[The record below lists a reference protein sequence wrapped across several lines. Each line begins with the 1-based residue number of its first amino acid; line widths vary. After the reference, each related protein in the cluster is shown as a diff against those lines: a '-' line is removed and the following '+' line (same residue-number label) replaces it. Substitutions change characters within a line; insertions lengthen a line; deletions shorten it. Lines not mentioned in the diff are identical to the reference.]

1 MTDEKKSVTLQQ
13 FSARF
18 VRRGDI
24 FINMQQDNKTKELG
38 TKPIGELLMKYAVP
52 AVVAMTASSLYNIV
66 DRIFI
71 GRIPDVGTLSLGGLA
86 VTFPIMNLSAAFGA
100 MVGVGSATMM
110 SIKLGQKDYATAER
124 VLGNLV
130 SLNIIIGIVVGVLGL
145 IFIDPL
151 LLFFGAS
158 ENTLQ
163 YAHDYMEII
172 LYGNVVTHLYLG
184 LNSALR
190 STGHPHVAMSA
201 TIATV
206 IINAILDPLFI
217 FSFGMGIQGAAC
229 ATILA
234 QIVALIAVIIV
245 LSNKRD
251 LIHLH
256 AGIYGLKKR
265 IVKNILSIG
274 LSPFAM
280 QLCACLVVIL
290 INQGLTKHGGDL
302 AIAAYGIVN
311 GITFLFVMVVL
322 GICQGMQPIA
332 GFNFGAQ
339 LPERVDE
346 VLRKAI
352 MLATIVMCGAFILC
366 EFFPHYPVALFT
378 NDPALAD
385 LAVSGMRII
394 VIMFPIVG
402 FQIVVGNFFQ
412 SIGMAKR
419 SIFMS
424 VSRQLVFLAPFLL
437 IFPELWGTNG
447 VWISIATADGIATI
461 TAVIMLWHFYRHRAK
476 LHVPSIRMKSALR
489 RVFFHNRVTP

>member
-1 MTDEKKSVTLQQ
+1 MKT
-13 FSARF
+13 
-18 VRRGDI
+18 
-24 FINMQQDNKTKELG
+24 MQQDNRTKELG
-38 TKPIGELLMKYAVP
+38 TKPIGELLVKYAVP
-52 AVVAMTASSLYNIV
+52 AVVAMTASSLYNMV

-71 GRIPDVGTLSLGGLA
+71 GHIPEVGTLSLGGLA

-100 MVGVGSATMM
+100 MVGVGSSTLI
-110 SIKLGQKDYATAER
+110 SIKLGQKDYDTAER

-130 SLNIIIGIVVGVLGL
+130 SLNIIIGILVGALGL

-163 YAHDYMEII
+163 YAHDYMFII
-172 LYGNVVTHLYLG
+172 LLGNVVTHLYFG

-217 FSFGMGIQGAAC
+217 FSLQLGIKGAAY
-229 ATILA
+229 ATVLSQVA
-234 QIVALIAVIIV
+234 ALIYVVAV

-256 AGIYGLKKR
+256 SGIYGLRKR
-265 IVKNILSIG
+265 IVKNILAIG
-274 LSPFAM
+274 MSPFAM

-290 INQGLTKHGGDL
+290 INKGLTKHGGDV

-311 GITFLFVMVVL
+311 SITFLSIMVVL

-339 LPERVDE
+339 LPKRVNE
-346 VLRKAI
+346 VLKKAI
-352 MLATIVMCGAFILC
+352 ILATIIMTLNFILC
-366 EFFPHYPVALFT
+366 VFFPQYLVVIFT
-378 NDPALAD
+378 DDSVLLP
-385 LAVSGMRII
+385 LAVRGMRIVCI
-394 VIMFPIVG
+394 LSPIVG
-402 FQIVVGNFFQ
+402 FQIVTGNFFQ

-424 VSRQLVFLAPFLL
+424 VSRQLVFLVPFLL
-437 IFPELWGTNG
+437 IFPEIWGTDG
-447 VWISIATADGIATI
+447 VWMSITAADGVASL
-461 TAVIMLWHFYRHRAK
+461 TAGFLLWHFYNSK
-476 LHVPSIRMKSALR
+476 ESLHAPSIRMGSTLK

>member
-1 MTDEKKSVTLQQ
+1 
-13 FSARF
+13 
-18 VRRGDI
+18 
-24 FINMQQDNKTKELG
+24 MQQDNRTKELG
-38 TKPIGELLMKYAVP
+38 TKPIGELLVKYAVP
-52 AVVAMTASSLYNIV
+52 AVVAMTASSLYNMV

-71 GRIPDVGTLSLGGLA
+71 GHIPEVGTLSLGGLA

-100 MVGVGSATMM
+100 MVGVGSSTLI
-110 SIKLGQKDYATAER
+110 SIKLGQKDYGTAER

-130 SLNIIIGIVVGVLGL
+130 SLNIIIGILVGVLGL
-145 IFIDPL
+145 ILIDPL

-163 YAHDYMEII
+163 YAHDYMFII
-172 LYGNVVTHLYLG
+172 LLGNVVTHLYLG

-206 IINAILDPLFI
+206 IINAILDPFFI
-217 FSFGMGIQGAAC
+217 FSLQLGIKGAAY
-229 ATILA
+229 ATVLSQVA
-234 QIVALIAVIIV
+234 ALIYVVAV
-245 LSNKRD
+245 LSNKKD

-256 AGIYGLKKR
+256 SGIYGLRKR
-265 IVKNILSIG
+265 IVKNILAIG
-274 LSPFAM
+274 MSPFAM

-290 INQGLTKHGGDL
+290 INKGLTKHGGDV

-311 GITFLFVMVVL
+311 SITFLSIMVVL

-339 LPERVDE
+339 LPKRVNE
-346 VLRKAI
+346 VLKKAI
-352 MLATIVMCGAFILC
+352 ILATIIMTLNFVLC
-366 EFFPHYPVALFT
+366 VFFPQYLVVIFT
-378 NDPALAD
+378 DDSILLP
-385 LAVSGMRII
+385 LAVRGMRIVCI
-394 VIMFPIVG
+394 LSPIVG
-402 FQIVVGNFFQ
+402 FQIVTGNFFQ

-424 VSRQLVFLAPFLL
+424 VSRQLVFLVPFLL
-437 IFPELWGTNG
+437 IFPEIWGTDG
-447 VWISIATADGIATI
+447 VWMSITAADGVASL
-461 TAVIMLWHFYRHRAK
+461 TAGFLLWHFYNSK
-476 LHVPSIRMKSALR
+476 ESLHAPSIRMGSTLK

>member
-1 MTDEKKSVTLQQ
+1 
-13 FSARF
+13 
-18 VRRGDI
+18 
-24 FINMQQDNKTKELG
+24 MQQDDRTKELG
-38 TKPIGELLMKYAVP
+38 TRPIGELLVKYAVP
-52 AVVAMTASSLYNIV
+52 AVVAMTASSLYNMV

-71 GRIPDVGTLSLGGLA
+71 GHIPEVGTLSLGGLA

-100 MVGVGSATMM
+100 MVGVGSSTLI
-110 SIKLGQKDYATAER
+110 SIKLGQKDYQTAER

-130 SLNIIIGIVVGVLGL
+130 SLNIIIGIIVGALGL

-158 ENTLQ
+158 ENTIQ
-163 YAHDYMEII
+163 YAHVYMEII
-172 LYGNVVTHLYLG
+172 LYGNVVTHLYFG

-206 IINAILDPLFI
+206 VINAILDPLFI
-217 FSFGMGIQGAAC
+217 FTFNMGIQGAAF
-229 ATILA
+229 ATVLSQLA
-234 QIVALIAVIIV
+234 ALIYITVV
-245 LSNKRD
+245 LSNKKD

-256 AGIYGLKKR
+256 AGIYGLRKR
-265 IVKNILSIG
+265 IVKNILAIG
-274 LSPFAM
+274 MSPFAM

-290 INQGLTKHGGDL
+290 INKGLAKHGGDL

-311 GITFLFVMVVL
+311 SATFLAVMVVL

-339 LPERVDE
+339 QPDRVDE

-352 MLATIVMCGAFILC
+352 ILATIIMIVDFIIC
-366 EFFPHYPVALFT
+366 VFFPQYIVILFT
-378 NDPALAD
+378 SDPELSELA
-385 LAVSGMRII
+385 SRGMRI
-394 VIMFPIVG
+394 VCLLSPIVG
-402 FQIVVGNFFQ
+402 FQIVTGNFFQ

-424 VSRQLVFLAPFLL
+424 VSRQLVFLVPFLL
-437 IFPELWGTNG
+437 IFPELWGTDG
-447 VWISIATADGIATI
+447 VWISITAADGVASL
-461 TAVIMLWHFYRHRAK
+461 TAGFLLWHFYHNRANI
-476 LHVPSIRMKSALR
+476 HAPRTRMGSTLK

>member
-1 MTDEKKSVTLQQ
+1 
-13 FSARF
+13 
-18 VRRGDI
+18 
-24 FINMQQDNKTKELG
+24 MQQDDRTKELG
-38 TKPIGELLMKYAVP
+38 TRPIGELLVKYAVP
-52 AVVAMTASSLYNIV
+52 AVVAMTASSLYNMV

-71 GRIPDVGTLSLGGLA
+71 GHIPEVGTLSLSGLA

-100 MVGVGSATMM
+100 MVGVGSSTLI
-110 SIKLGQKDYATAER
+110 SIKLGQKDYQTAER

-130 SLNIIIGIVVGVLGL
+130 SLNIIIGIIVGALGL

-158 ENTLQ
+158 ENTIQ
-163 YAHDYMEII
+163 YAHVYMEII
-172 LYGNVVTHLYLG
+172 LYGNVVTHLYFG

-206 IINAILDPLFI
+206 VINAILDPLFI
-217 FSFGMGIQGAAC
+217 FTFGLGIQGAAY
-229 ATILA
+229 ATVLSQFA
-234 QIVALIAVIIV
+234 ALIYITVV

-265 IVKNILSIG
+265 IVKNILAIG
-274 LSPFAM
+274 MSPFAM

-290 INQGLTKHGGDL
+290 INKGLAKHGGDL

-311 GITFLFVMVVL
+311 SATFLAVMVVL

-339 LPERVDE
+339 QPDRVDE

-352 MLATIVMCGAFILC
+352 ILATIIMIVDFIIC
-366 EFFPHYPVALFT
+366 VFFPQYIVILFT
-378 NDPALAD
+378 SDPALTE
-385 LAVSGMRII
+385 LASRGMRI
-394 VIMFPIVG
+394 VCLLSPIVG
-402 FQIVVGNFFQ
+402 FQIVTGNFFQ

-424 VSRQLVFLAPFLL
+424 VSRQLVFLVPFLL
-437 IFPELWGTNG
+437 IFPELWGTDG
-447 VWISIATADGIATI
+447 VWISITAADGVASL
-461 TAVIMLWHFYRHRAK
+461 TAGFLLWQFYHNRANI
-476 LHVPSIRMKSALR
+476 HAPRTRMGSTLK

>member
-1 MTDEKKSVTLQQ
+1 MKT
-13 FSARF
+13 
-18 VRRGDI
+18 
-24 FINMQQDNKTKELG
+24 MQQDNRTKELG
-38 TKPIGELLMKYAVP
+38 TKPIGELLVKYAVP
-52 AVVAMTASSLYNIV
+52 AVVAMTASSLYNMV

-71 GRIPDVGTLSLGGLA
+71 GHIPEVGTLSLGGLA

-100 MVGVGSATMM
+100 MVGVGSSTLI
-110 SIKLGQKDYATAER
+110 SIKLGQKDYDTAER

-130 SLNIIIGIVVGVLGL
+130 SLNIIIGILVGALGL

-163 YAHDYMEII
+163 YAHDYMFII
-172 LYGNVVTHLYLG
+172 LLGNVVTHLYFG

-217 FSFGMGIQGAAC
+217 FSLQLGIKGAAY
-229 ATILA
+229 ATVLSQVA
-234 QIVALIAVIIV
+234 ALIYVVAV

-256 AGIYGLKKR
+256 SGIYGLRKR
-265 IVKNILSIG
+265 IVKNILAIG
-274 LSPFAM
+274 MSPFAM

-290 INQGLTKHGGDL
+290 INKGLTKHGGDV

-311 GITFLFVMVVL
+311 SITFLSIMVVL

-339 LPERVDE
+339 LPKRVNE
-346 VLRKAI
+346 VLKKAI
-352 MLATIVMCGAFILC
+352 ILATIIMTLNFVLC
-366 EFFPHYPVALFT
+366 VFFPQYLVVIFT
-378 NDPALAD
+378 DDSVLLP
-385 LAVSGMRII
+385 LAVRGMRIVCI
-394 VIMFPIVG
+394 LSPIVG
-402 FQIVVGNFFQ
+402 FQIVTGNFFQ

-424 VSRQLVFLAPFLL
+424 VSRQLVFLVPFLL
-437 IFPELWGTNG
+437 IFPEIWGTDG
-447 VWISIATADGIATI
+447 VWMSITAADGVASL
-461 TAVIMLWHFYRHRAK
+461 TAGFLLWHFYNSK
-476 LHVPSIRMKSALR
+476 ESLHAPSIRMGSTLK

>member
-1 MTDEKKSVTLQQ
+1 
-13 FSARF
+13 
-18 VRRGDI
+18 
-24 FINMQQDNKTKELG
+24 MQQDNRTKELG
-38 TKPIGELLMKYAVP
+38 TAPIGQLLMKYAVP
-52 AVVAMTASSLYNIV
+52 AVVAMTASSLYNMV

-71 GRIPDVGTLSLGGLA
+71 GHIPDVGTLSLGGLA
-86 VTFPIMNLSAAFGA
+86 VTFPVMNLSAAFGA
-100 MVGVGSATMM
+100 MVGVGSSTMI
-110 SIKLGQKDYATAER
+110 SIKLGQKDYPTAER

-130 SLNIIIGIVVGVLGL
+130 SLNVIIGILVGALGI

-163 YAHDYMEII
+163 YARDYMYII
-172 LYGNVVTHLYLG
+172 LLGNVITHLYLG

-190 STGHPHVAMSA
+190 STGHPHVAMWA

-206 IINAILDPLFI
+206 IVNAVLDPLFI
-217 FSFGMGIQGAAC
+217 FVFDMGIKGAAY
-229 ATILA
+229 ATILS
-234 QIVALIAVIIV
+234 QTFALICVVSV

-256 AGIYGLKKR
+256 RGIYGLR
-265 IVKNILSIG
+265 QQIVKNILSIG
-274 LSPFAM
+274 MSPFAM

-290 INQGLTKHGGDL
+290 INKGLTRHGGDL

-311 GITFLFVMVVL
+311 SVTFLAIMIVL

-332 GFNFGAQ
+332 GYNFGAQ

-352 MLATIVMCGAFILC
+352 GLATITMIIDFVVCV
-366 EFFPHYPVALFT
+366 FFPQYIVMIFT
-378 NDPALAD
+378 NDPTLSVLATK
-385 LAVSGMRII
+385 GMRII
-394 VIMFPIVG
+394 CCLSPVVG
-402 FQIVVGNFFQ
+402 FQIVTGNFFQ
-412 SIGMAKR
+412 SIGMAKK

-424 VSRQLVFLAPFLL
+424 VSRQLVFLVPFLL
-437 IFPELWGTNG
+437 VFPELWGTNG
-447 VWISIATADGIATI
+447 VWISIAAADGVASI
-461 TAVIMLWHFYRHRAK
+461 TAAFLLWHFYHNKEKIHAPRT
-476 LHVPSIRMKSALR
+476 RMGSTLK

>member
-1 MTDEKKSVTLQQ
+1 MKEKTWQKAKSPYLC
-13 FSARF
+13 
-18 VRRGDI
+18 RRKHI
-24 FINMQQDNKTKELG
+24 NNMQDNRTKELG
-38 TKPIGELLMKYAVP
+38 TAPIGQLLLKYAVP

-71 GRIPDVGTLSLGGLA
+71 GNIPEVGTLSLGGLA

-100 MVGVGSATMM
+100 MVGVGSSTMI
-110 SIKLGQKDYATAER
+110 SIKLGQKDYQTAER

-130 SLNIIIGIVVGVLGL
+130 SLNIIIGLIIGILGL

-163 YAHDYMEII
+163 YAHDYMFII
-172 LYGNVVTHLYLG
+172 LLGNVVTHLYLG

-206 IINAILDPLFI
+206 VINAILDPLFI
-217 FSFGMGIQGAAC
+217 FTFGMGIKGAAY

-234 QIVALIAVIIV
+234 QVVALCYVITV
-245 LSNKRD
+245 LSNKKD

-256 AGIYGLKKR
+256 RGIYGLR
-265 IVKNILSIG
+265 RQIVKNVLSIG
-274 LSPFAM
+274 LSPFSM

-290 INQGLTKHGGDL
+290 INKGLTRHGGDL

-311 GITFLFVMVVL
+311 GVTFLAVMVVL

-332 GFNFGAQ
+332 GYNFGAQ
-339 LPERVDE
+339 QPGRVDE

-352 MLATIVMCGAFILC
+352 WLATLVMVFDFVVCV
-366 EFFPHYPVALFT
+366 FFPQYLVMIFT
-378 NDPALAD
+378 SDPQLSTLAIR
-385 LAVSGMRII
+385 GMRII
-394 VIMFPIVG
+394 CSLSPIVG
-402 FQIVVGNFFQ
+402 FQIVTGNFFQ

-419 SIFMS
+419 SIFLS
-424 VSRQLVFLAPFLL
+424 VSRQLVFLVPFLL
-437 IFPELWGTNG
+437 VFPEIWGTDG
-447 VWISIATADGIATI
+447 VWISIAAADGVASI
-461 TAVIMLWHFYRHRAK
+461 TSGVMLWHFYHQKDTRRI
-476 LHVPSIRMKSALR
+476 PRIRMESSLR

>member
-1 MTDEKKSVTLQQ
+1 
-13 FSARF
+13 
-18 VRRGDI
+18 
-24 FINMQQDNKTKELG
+24 MQQDDRTKELG
-38 TKPIGELLMKYAVP
+38 TRPIGELLVKYAVP
-52 AVVAMTASSLYNIV
+52 AVVAMTASSLYNMV

-71 GRIPDVGTLSLGGLA
+71 GHIPEVGTLSLSGLA

-100 MVGVGSATMM
+100 MVGVGSSTLI
-110 SIKLGQKDYATAER
+110 SIKLGQKDYQTAER

-130 SLNIIIGIVVGVLGL
+130 SLNIIIGIIVGALGL

-158 ENTLQ
+158 ENTIQ
-163 YAHDYMEII
+163 YAHVYMEII
-172 LYGNVVTHLYLG
+172 LYGNVVTHLYFG

-206 IINAILDPLFI
+206 VINAILDPLFN
-217 FSFGMGIQGAAC
+217 FTFGLGIQGAAY
-229 ATILA
+229 ATVLSQFA
-234 QIVALIAVIIV
+234 ALIYITVV
-245 LSNKRD
+245 LSNKKD

-256 AGIYGLKKR
+256 AGIYGLRKR
-265 IVKNILSIG
+265 IVKIILAIG
-274 LSPFAM
+274 MSPFAM

-290 INQGLTKHGGDL
+290 INKGLAKHGGDL

-311 GITFLFVMVVL
+311 SATFLAVMVVL

-339 LPERVDE
+339 QPDRVDE

-352 MLATIVMCGAFILC
+352 ILATIIMIVDFIIC
-366 EFFPHYPVALFT
+366 VFFPQYIVILFT
-378 NDPALAD
+378 SDPALTE
-385 LAVSGMRII
+385 LASRGMRI
-394 VIMFPIVG
+394 VCLLSPIVG
-402 FQIVVGNFFQ
+402 FQIVTGNFFQ

-424 VSRQLVFLAPFLL
+424 VSRQLVFLVPFLL
-437 IFPELWGTNG
+437 IFPELWGTDG
-447 VWISIATADGIATI
+447 VWISITAADGVASL
-461 TAVIMLWHFYRHRAK
+461 TAGFLLWHFYHNRANI
-476 LHVPSIRMKSALR
+476 HAPRTRMGSTLK

>member
-1 MTDEKKSVTLQQ
+1 MKT
-13 FSARF
+13 
-18 VRRGDI
+18 
-24 FINMQQDNKTKELG
+24 MQQDNRTKELG
-38 TKPIGELLMKYAVP
+38 TKPIGELLVKYAVP
-52 AVVAMTASSLYNIV
+52 AVVAMTASSLYNMV

-71 GRIPDVGTLSLGGLA
+71 GHIPEVGTLSLGGLA

-100 MVGVGSATMM
+100 MVGVGSSTLI
-110 SIKLGQKDYATAER
+110 SIKLGQKDYGTAER

-130 SLNIIIGIVVGVLGL
+130 SLNIIIGILVGALGL

-163 YAHDYMEII
+163 YAHDYMFII
-172 LYGNVVTHLYLG
+172 LLGNVVTHLYFG

-206 IINAILDPLFI
+206 IINAILDPFFI
-217 FSFGMGIQGAAC
+217 FSLQLGIKGAAY
-229 ATILA
+229 ATVLSQVA
-234 QIVALIAVIIV
+234 ALIYVVAV
-245 LSNKRD
+245 LSNKKD

-256 AGIYGLKKR
+256 SGIYGLRKR
-265 IVKNILSIG
+265 IVKNILAIG
-274 LSPFAM
+274 MSPFAM

-290 INQGLTKHGGDL
+290 INKGLTKHGGDV

-311 GITFLFVMVVL
+311 SITFLSIMVVL

-339 LPERVDE
+339 LPKRVNE
-346 VLRKAI
+346 VLKKAI
-352 MLATIVMCGAFILC
+352 ILATIIMTLNFVLC
-366 EFFPHYPVALFT
+366 VFFPQYLVVIFT
-378 NDPALAD
+378 DDSILLP
-385 LAVSGMRII
+385 LAVRGMRIVCI
-394 VIMFPIVG
+394 LSPIVG
-402 FQIVVGNFFQ
+402 FQIVTGNFFQ

-424 VSRQLVFLAPFLL
+424 VSRQLVFLVPFLL
-437 IFPELWGTNG
+437 IFPEIWGTDG
-447 VWISIATADGIATI
+447 VWMSITAADGVASL
-461 TAVIMLWHFYRHRAK
+461 TAGFLLWHFYNSK
-476 LHVPSIRMKSALR
+476 ESLHAPSIRMGSTLK

>member
-1 MTDEKKSVTLQQ
+1 
-13 FSARF
+13 
-18 VRRGDI
+18 
-24 FINMQQDNKTKELG
+24 MQQDNRTKELG
-38 TKPIGELLMKYAVP
+38 TKPIGELLVKYAVP
-52 AVVAMTASSLYNIV
+52 AVVAMTASSLYNMV

-71 GRIPDVGTLSLGGLA
+71 GHIPEVGTLSLGGLA

-100 MVGVGSATMM
+100 MVGVGSSTLI
-110 SIKLGQKDYATAER
+110 SIKLGQKDYDTAER

-130 SLNIIIGIVVGVLGL
+130 SLNIIIGILVGALGL

-163 YAHDYMEII
+163 YAHDYMFII
-172 LYGNVVTHLYLG
+172 LLGNVVTHLYFG

-217 FSFGMGIQGAAC
+217 FSLQLGIKGAAY
-229 ATILA
+229 ATVLSQVA
-234 QIVALIAVIIV
+234 ALIYVVAV

-256 AGIYGLKKR
+256 SGIYGLRKR
-265 IVKNILSIG
+265 IVKNILAIG
-274 LSPFAM
+274 MSPFAM

-290 INQGLTKHGGDL
+290 INKGLTKHGGDV

-311 GITFLFVMVVL
+311 SITFLSIMVVL

-339 LPERVDE
+339 LPKRVNE
-346 VLRKAI
+346 VLKKAI
-352 MLATIVMCGAFILC
+352 ILATIIMTLNFILC
-366 EFFPHYPVALFT
+366 VFFPQYLVVIFT
-378 NDPALAD
+378 DDSVLLP
-385 LAVSGMRII
+385 LAVRGMRIVCI
-394 VIMFPIVG
+394 LSPIVG
-402 FQIVVGNFFQ
+402 FQIVTGNFFQ

-424 VSRQLVFLAPFLL
+424 VSRQLVFLVPFLL
-437 IFPELWGTNG
+437 IFPEIWGTDG
-447 VWISIATADGIATI
+447 VWMSITAADGVASL
-461 TAVIMLWHFYRHRAK
+461 TAGFLLWHFYNSK
-476 LHVPSIRMKSALR
+476 ESLHAPSIRMGSTLK

>member
-1 MTDEKKSVTLQQ
+1 
-13 FSARF
+13 
-18 VRRGDI
+18 
-24 FINMQQDNKTKELG
+24 MQQDDRTKELG
-38 TKPIGELLMKYAVP
+38 TRPIGELLVKYAVP
-52 AVVAMTASSLYNIV
+52 AVVAMTASSLYNMV

-71 GRIPDVGTLSLGGLA
+71 GHIPEVGTLSLSGLA

-100 MVGVGSATMM
+100 MVGVGSSTLI
-110 SIKLGQKDYATAER
+110 SIKLGQKDYQTAER

-130 SLNIIIGIVVGVLGL
+130 SLNIIIGIIVGALGL

-158 ENTLQ
+158 ENTIQ
-163 YAHDYMEII
+163 YAHVYMEII
-172 LYGNVVTHLYLG
+172 LYGNVVTHLYFG

-206 IINAILDPLFI
+206 VINAILDPLFI
-217 FSFGMGIQGAAC
+217 FTFGLGIQGAAY
-229 ATILA
+229 ATVLSQFA
-234 QIVALIAVIIV
+234 ALIYITVV
-245 LSNKRD
+245 LSNKKD

-256 AGIYGLKKR
+256 AGIYGLRKR
-265 IVKNILSIG
+265 IVKNILAIG
-274 LSPFAM
+274 MSPFAM

-290 INQGLTKHGGDL
+290 INKGLAKHGGDL

-311 GITFLFVMVVL
+311 SATFLAVMVVL

-339 LPERVDE
+339 QPDRVDE

-352 MLATIVMCGAFILC
+352 ILATIIMIVDFIIC
-366 EFFPHYPVALFT
+366 VFFPQYIVILFT
-378 NDPALAD
+378 SDPALTE
-385 LAVSGMRII
+385 LASRGMRI
-394 VIMFPIVG
+394 VCLLSPIVG
-402 FQIVVGNFFQ
+402 FQIVTGNFFQ

-424 VSRQLVFLAPFLL
+424 VSRQLVFLVPFLL
-437 IFPELWGTNG
+437 IFPELWGTDG
-447 VWISIATADGIATI
+447 VWISITAADGVASL
-461 TAVIMLWHFYRHRAK
+461 TAGFLLWHFYHNRANI
-476 LHVPSIRMKSALR
+476 HAPRTRMGSTLK

>member
-1 MTDEKKSVTLQQ
+1 MEESN
-13 FSARF
+13 R
-18 VRRGDI
+18 
-24 FINMQQDNKTKELG
+24 TKELG
-38 TKPIGELLMKYAVP
+38 TKPIGQLLMKYAVP
-52 AVVAMTASSLYNIV
+52 AVVAMTASSLYNMV

-71 GRIPDVGTLSLGGLA
+71 GHIPEVGTLSLGGLA

-100 MVGVGSATMM
+100 MVGVGSSTMI
-110 SIKLGQKDYATAER
+110 SIKLGQKDYDTAER

-130 SLNIIIGIVVGVLGL
+130 SLNVIIGILVGVLGL
-145 IFIDPL
+145 VFIDPL

-163 YAHDYMEII
+163 YARDYMQII

-184 LNSALR
+184 LNAALR

-206 IINAILDPLFI
+206 VINAILDPLFI
-217 FSFGMGIQGAAC
+217 FTFGMGIKGAAF

-234 QIVALIAVIIV
+234 QIAALVYVVSV

-256 AGIYGLKKR
+256 SGIYGLRKR
-265 IVKNILSIG
+265 IVKNILGIG
-274 LSPFAM
+274 MSPFAM

-290 INQGLTKHGGDL
+290 INKGLTRHGGDT

-311 GITFLFVMVVL
+311 SVTFLAIMVVL

-339 LPERVDE
+339 LPERVNE
-346 VLRKAI
+346 VLKKAI
-352 MLATIVMCGAFILC
+352 ILATIIMTVDFVVCV
-366 EFFPHYPVALFT
+366 FFPEYLVIIFT
-378 NDPALAD
+378 DDPTLSE
-385 LAVSGMRII
+385 LAVRGMRIVCI
-394 VIMFPIVG
+394 LSPIVG
-402 FQIVVGNFFQ
+402 FQIVTGNFFQ

-424 VSRQLVFLAPFLL
+424 VSRQLVFLVPFLL
-437 IFPELWGTNG
+437 IFPEMWGTDG
-447 VWISIATADGIATI
+447 VWISIVTADGVASI
-461 TAVIMLWHFYRHRAK
+461 TAAFLLWQFYHSKEHTHAPRT
-476 LHVPSIRMKSALR
+476 RMGSTLK

>member
-1 MTDEKKSVTLQQ
+1 ME
-13 FSARF
+13 
-18 VRRGDI
+18 
-24 FINMQQDNKTKELG
+24 DNRTKELG
-38 TKPIGELLMKYAVP
+38 TAPIGQLLTKYAVP
-52 AVVAMTASSLYNIV
+52 AVVAMTASSLYNMV

-71 GRIPDVGTLSLGGLA
+71 GHIPDVGTLSLGGLA
-86 VTFPIMNLSAAFGA
+86 VTFPVMNLSAAFGA
-100 MVGVGSATMM
+100 MVGVGSSTMM
-110 SIKLGQKDYATAER
+110 SIKLGQKDYQTAER

-130 SLNIIIGIVVGVLGL
+130 SLNVIIGVVVGALGL
-145 IFIDPL
+145 MFIDPL

-163 YAHDYMEII
+163 YARDYMFII
-172 LYGNVVTHLYLG
+172 LLGNVVTHLYLG

-190 STGHPHVAMSA
+190 STGHPHVAMLA

-206 IINAILDPLFI
+206 VINSILDPLFI
-217 FSFGMGIQGAAC
+217 FTFGLGIKGAAY
-229 ATILA
+229 ATVLA
-234 QIVALIAVIIV
+234 QLFALLYVITV

-256 AGIYGLKKR
+256 SGIYGLRRR

-274 LSPFAM
+274 MSPFAM

-290 INQGLTKHGGDL
+290 INKGLTRHGGDL

-311 GITFLFVMVVL
+311 SVTFLSVMVVL

-339 LPERVDE
+339 LPDRVDE

-352 MLATIVMCGAFILC
+352 WLATVIMIIDFVVCV
-366 EFFPHYPVALFT
+366 FFPQYIVLVFT
-378 NDPALAD
+378 DDPTLSALACN
-385 LAVSGMRII
+385 GMRIVCI
-394 VIMFPIVG
+394 LSPVVG
-402 FQIVVGNFFQ
+402 FQIVTGNFFQ

-419 SIFMS
+419 SIFLS
-424 VSRQLVFLAPFLL
+424 VSRQLVFLVPFLL
-437 IFPELWGTNG
+437 VFPEIWGTDG
-447 VWISIATADGIATI
+447 VWISIAAADGVATI
-461 TAVIMLWHFYRHRAK
+461 TSAAMLWHFYHQRETRR
-476 LHVPSIRMKSALR
+476 VPRVRMESSLR

>member
-1 MTDEKKSVTLQQ
+1 MKT
-13 FSARF
+13 
-18 VRRGDI
+18 
-24 FINMQQDNKTKELG
+24 MQQDNRTKELG
-38 TKPIGELLMKYAVP
+38 TKPIGELLVKYAVP
-52 AVVAMTASSLYNIV
+52 AVVAMTASSLYNMV

-71 GRIPDVGTLSLGGLA
+71 GHIPEVGTLSLGGLA

-100 MVGVGSATMM
+100 MVGVGSSTLI
-110 SIKLGQKDYATAER
+110 SIKLGQKDYDTAER

-130 SLNIIIGIVVGVLGL
+130 SLNIIIGILVGALGL

-163 YAHDYMEII
+163 YAHDYMFII
-172 LYGNVVTHLYLG
+172 LLGNVVTHLYFG

-217 FSFGMGIQGAAC
+217 FSLQLGIKGAAY
-229 ATILA
+229 ATVLSQVA
-234 QIVALIAVIIV
+234 ALIYVVAV

-256 AGIYGLKKR
+256 SGIYGLRKR
-265 IVKNILSIG
+265 IVKNILAIG
-274 LSPFAM
+274 MSPFAM

-290 INQGLTKHGGDL
+290 INKGLTKHGGDV

-311 GITFLFVMVVL
+311 SITFLSIMVVL

-339 LPERVDE
+339 LPKRVNE
-346 VLRKAI
+346 VLKKAI
-352 MLATIVMCGAFILC
+352 ILATIIMTLNFILC
-366 EFFPHYPVALFT
+366 VFFPQYLVVIFT
-378 NDPALAD
+378 DDSILLP
-385 LAVSGMRII
+385 LAVRGMRIVCI
-394 VIMFPIVG
+394 LSPIVG
-402 FQIVVGNFFQ
+402 FQIVTGNFFQ

-424 VSRQLVFLAPFLL
+424 VSRQLVFLVPFLL
-437 IFPELWGTNG
+437 IFPEIWGTDG
-447 VWISIATADGIATI
+447 VWMSITAADGVASL
-461 TAVIMLWHFYRHRAK
+461 TAGFLLWHFYNSK
-476 LHVPSIRMKSALR
+476 ESLHAPSIRMGSTLK

>member
-1 MTDEKKSVTLQQ
+1 
-13 FSARF
+13 
-18 VRRGDI
+18 
-24 FINMQQDNKTKELG
+24 MQQDDRTKELG
-38 TKPIGELLMKYAVP
+38 TRPIGELLVKYAVP
-52 AVVAMTASSLYNIV
+52 AVVAMTASSLYNMV

-71 GRIPDVGTLSLGGLA
+71 GHIPEVGTLSLGGLA

-100 MVGVGSATMM
+100 MVGVGSSTLI
-110 SIKLGQKDYATAER
+110 SIKLGQKDYQTAER

-130 SLNIIIGIVVGVLGL
+130 SLNIIIGIIVGALGL

-158 ENTLQ
+158 ENTIQ
-163 YAHDYMEII
+163 YAHVYMEII
-172 LYGNVVTHLYLG
+172 LYGNVVTHLYFG

-206 IINAILDPLFI
+206 VINAILDPLFI
-217 FSFGMGIQGAAC
+217 FTFGLGIQGAAY
-229 ATILA
+229 ATVLSQFA
-234 QIVALIAVIIV
+234 ALIYITVV
-245 LSNKRD
+245 LSNKKD

-256 AGIYGLKKR
+256 AGIYGLRKR
-265 IVKNILSIG
+265 IVKNILAIG
-274 LSPFAM
+274 MSPFAM

-290 INQGLTKHGGDL
+290 INKGLAKHGGDM

-311 GITFLFVMVVL
+311 SATFLAVMVVL

-339 LPERVDE
+339 QPDRVDE

-352 MLATIVMCGAFILC
+352 ILATIIMIVDFIIC
-366 EFFPHYPVALFT
+366 VFFPQYIVILFT
-378 NDPALAD
+378 SDPALTE
-385 LAVSGMRII
+385 LASRGMRI
-394 VIMFPIVG
+394 VCLLSPIVG
-402 FQIVVGNFFQ
+402 FQIVTGNFFQ

-424 VSRQLVFLAPFLL
+424 VSRQLVFLVPFLL
-437 IFPELWGTNG
+437 IFPELWGTDG
-447 VWISIATADGIATI
+447 VWISITAADGVASL
-461 TAVIMLWHFYRHRAK
+461 TAGFLLWHFYHNRANI
-476 LHVPSIRMKSALR
+476 HAPRTRMGSTLK

>member
-1 MTDEKKSVTLQQ
+1 
-13 FSARF
+13 
-18 VRRGDI
+18 
-24 FINMQQDNKTKELG
+24 MQQDDRTKELG
-38 TKPIGELLMKYAVP
+38 TRPIGELLVKYAVP
-52 AVVAMTASSLYNIV
+52 AVVAMTASSLYNMV

-71 GRIPDVGTLSLGGLA
+71 GHIPEVGTLSLGGLA

-100 MVGVGSATMM
+100 MVGVGSSTMI
-110 SIKLGQKDYATAER
+110 SIKLGQKDYQTAER

-130 SLNIIIGIVVGVLGL
+130 SLNIIIGIIVGALGL

-158 ENTLQ
+158 ENTIQ
-163 YAHDYMEII
+163 YAHVYMEII
-172 LYGNVVTHLYLG
+172 LYGNVVTHLYFG

-206 IINAILDPLFI
+206 VINAILDPLFI
-217 FSFGMGIQGAAC
+217 FTFNLGIQGAAF
-229 ATILA
+229 ATVLSQLA
-234 QIVALIAVIIV
+234 ALIYVASV
-245 LSNKRD
+245 LSNKKD

-256 AGIYGLKKR
+256 TGIYGLRKR
-265 IVKNILSIG
+265 IVKNILGIG
-274 LSPFAM
+274 MSPFAM

-290 INQGLTKHGGDL
+290 INKGLAKHGGDL

-311 GITFLFVMVVL
+311 SATFLAVMVVL

-339 LPERVDE
+339 LPDRVDE

-352 MLATIVMCGAFILC
+352 ILATIIMIVDFIIC
-366 EFFPHYPVALFT
+366 VFFPQYIVILFT
-378 NDPALAD
+378 SDPALTE
-385 LAVSGMRII
+385 LAERGMRI
-394 VIMFPIVG
+394 VCLLSPIVG
-402 FQIVVGNFFQ
+402 FQIVTGNFFQ

-424 VSRQLVFLAPFLL
+424 VSRQLVFLVPFLL
-437 IFPELWGTNG
+437 IFPELWGTDG
-447 VWISIATADGIATI
+447 VWISITAADGVASL
-461 TAVIMLWHFYRHRAK
+461 TAGFLLWHFYHNRANI
-476 LHVPSIRMKSALR
+476 HAPRTRMGSTLK

>member
-1 MTDEKKSVTLQQ
+1 
-13 FSARF
+13 
-18 VRRGDI
+18 
-24 FINMQQDNKTKELG
+24 MQQDDRTKELG
-38 TKPIGELLMKYAVP
+38 TRPIGELLVKYAVP
-52 AVVAMTASSLYNIV
+52 AVVAMTASSLYNMV

-71 GRIPDVGTLSLGGLA
+71 GHIPEVGTLSLSGLA

-100 MVGVGSATMM
+100 MVGVGSSTLI
-110 SIKLGQKDYATAER
+110 SIKLGQKDYQTAER

-130 SLNIIIGIVVGVLGL
+130 SLNIIIGIIVGALGL

-158 ENTLQ
+158 ENTIQ
-163 YAHDYMEII
+163 YAHVYMEII
-172 LYGNVVTHLYLG
+172 LYGNVVTHLYFG

-206 IINAILDPLFI
+206 VINAILDPLFI
-217 FSFGMGIQGAAC
+217 FTFGLGIQGAAY
-229 ATILA
+229 ATVLSQFA
-234 QIVALIAVIIV
+234 ALIYITVV
-245 LSNKRD
+245 LSNKKD

-256 AGIYGLKKR
+256 AGIYGLRKR
-265 IVKNILSIG
+265 IVKNILAIG
-274 LSPFAM
+274 MSPFAM

-290 INQGLTKHGGDL
+290 INKGLAKHGGDL

-311 GITFLFVMVVL
+311 SATFLAVMVVL

-339 LPERVDE
+339 LPARVDE

-352 MLATIVMCGAFILC
+352 ILATIIMIVDFIIC
-366 EFFPHYPVALFT
+366 VFFPQYIVILFT
-378 NDPALAD
+378 SDPALTE
-385 LAVSGMRII
+385 LASRGMRI
-394 VIMFPIVG
+394 VCLLSPIVG
-402 FQIVVGNFFQ
+402 FQIVTGNFFQ

-424 VSRQLVFLAPFLL
+424 VSRQLVFLVPFLL
-437 IFPELWGTNG
+437 IFPELWGTDG
-447 VWISIATADGIATI
+447 VWISITAADGVASL
-461 TAVIMLWHFYRHRAK
+461 TAGFLLWHFYHNRANI
-476 LHVPSIRMKSALR
+476 HAPRTRMGSTLK

>member
-1 MTDEKKSVTLQQ
+1 
-13 FSARF
+13 
-18 VRRGDI
+18 
-24 FINMQQDNKTKELG
+24 MQQDDRTKELG
-38 TKPIGELLMKYAVP
+38 TRPIGELLVKYAVP
-52 AVVAMTASSLYNIV
+52 AVVAMTASSLYNMV

-71 GRIPDVGTLSLGGLA
+71 GHIPEVGTLSLGGLA

-100 MVGVGSATMM
+100 MVGVGSSTLI
-110 SIKLGQKDYATAER
+110 SIKLGQKDYQTAER

-130 SLNIIIGIVVGVLGL
+130 SLNIIIGIIVGALGL

-158 ENTLQ
+158 ENTIQ
-163 YAHDYMEII
+163 YAHVYMEII
-172 LYGNVVTHLYLG
+172 LYGNVVTHLYFG
-184 LNSALR
+184 LNRALR

-206 IINAILDPLFI
+206 VINAILDPLFI
-217 FSFGMGIQGAAC
+217 FTFGLGIQGAAY
-229 ATILA
+229 ATVLSQFA
-234 QIVALIAVIIV
+234 ALIYITVV
-245 LSNKRD
+245 LSNKKD

-256 AGIYGLKKR
+256 AGIYGLRKR
-265 IVKNILSIG
+265 IVKNILAIG
-274 LSPFAM
+274 MSPFAM

-290 INQGLTKHGGDL
+290 INKGLAKHGGDL

-311 GITFLFVMVVL
+311 SATFLAVMVVL

-339 LPERVDE
+339 QPDRVDE

-352 MLATIVMCGAFILC
+352 ILATIIMIVDFIIC
-366 EFFPHYPVALFT
+366 VFFPQYIVILFT
-378 NDPALAD
+378 SDPALTE
-385 LAVSGMRII
+385 LASRGMRI
-394 VIMFPIVG
+394 VCLLSPIVG
-402 FQIVVGNFFQ
+402 FQIVTGNFFQ

-424 VSRQLVFLAPFLL
+424 VSRQLVFLVPFLL
-437 IFPELWGTNG
+437 IFPELWGTDG
-447 VWISIATADGIATI
+447 VWISITAADGVASL
-461 TAVIMLWHFYRHRAK
+461 TAGFLLWHFYHNRANI
-476 LHVPSIRMKSALR
+476 HAPRTRMGSTLK

>member
-1 MTDEKKSVTLQQ
+1 
-13 FSARF
+13 
-18 VRRGDI
+18 
-24 FINMQQDNKTKELG
+24 MQQDDRTKELG
-38 TKPIGELLMKYAVP
+38 TRPIGELLIKYAVP
-52 AVVAMTASSLYNIV
+52 AVVAMTASSLYNMV

-71 GRIPDVGTLSLGGLA
+71 GHIPEVGTLSLGGLA

-100 MVGVGSATMM
+100 MVGVGSSTMI
-110 SIKLGQKDYATAER
+110 SIKLGQKDYQTAER

-130 SLNIIIGIVVGVLGL
+130 SLNVIIGIVVGVLGL

-163 YAHDYMEII
+163 YAHDYMFII
-172 LYGNVVTHLYLG
+172 LLGNVVTHLYLG

-206 IINAILDPLFI
+206 VINAILDPLFI
-217 FSFGMGIQGAAC
+217 FTFELGIRGAAY
-229 ATILA
+229 ATVLA
-234 QIVALIAVIIV
+234 QIVALIYVASI

-251 LIHLH
+251 VIHLH
-256 AGIYGLKKR
+256 AGIYGLRKR
-265 IVKNILSIG
+265 IVKNILGIG
-274 LSPFAM
+274 MSPFAM

-290 INQGLTKHGGDL
+290 INKGLAKHGGDL

-311 GITFLFVMVVL
+311 SATFLAVMVVL

-339 LPERVDE
+339 LPARVDE

-352 MLATIVMCGAFILC
+352 ILATIIMIIDFIIC
-366 EFFPHYPVALFT
+366 VFFPQYIVILFT
-378 NDPALAD
+378 SDPELTE
-385 LAVSGMRII
+385 LAVRGMRI
-394 VIMFPIVG
+394 VCLLSPIVG
-402 FQIVVGNFFQ
+402 FQIVTGNFFQ

-424 VSRQLVFLAPFLL
+424 VSRQLVFLVPFLL
-437 IFPELWGTNG
+437 IFPELWGTDG
-447 VWISIATADGIATI
+447 VWISITVADGVASL
-461 TAVIMLWHFYRHRAK
+461 TAGFLLWHFYHNRANI
-476 LHVPSIRMKSALR
+476 HAPRTRMGSTLK

>member
-1 MTDEKKSVTLQQ
+1 MV
-13 FSARF
+13 SAP
-18 VRRGDI
+18 GNI
-24 FINMQQDNKTKELG
+24 FMDMEQDNKTKELG

-100 MVGVGSATMM
+100 MVGVGSATLM

-234 QIVALIAVIIV
+234 QVVALIAVIIV

-290 INQGLTKHGGDL
+290 INHGLTKHGGDL

-339 LPERVDE
+339 KPERVDE

-378 NDPALAD
+378 NDPELAD
-385 LAVSGMRII
+385 LAVSGMKII

-424 VSRQLVFLAPFLL
+424 VSRQLVFLVPFLL
-437 IFPELWGTNG
+437 IFPELWGTDG

-489 RVFFHNRVTP
+489 RVFFHNRVTS